1 MKYLLLLVLACTT
14 LNASAQKKKDKD
26 YVGTDCA
33 TVLPL
38 PYDYKSK
45 QEYDKIVDTS
55 FYLTMRDSVKLAVN
69 LYLPKG
75 LPADAKVPLILYQT
89 RYWRGGSFR
98 WPFNMF
104 LSNFSTTYGKLI
116 EQVIYSGYAVMAVD
130 VRGSGASTGTRD
142 YPWTMDEIKDGGE
155 LVDWAIKQPWSNGR
169 VGSAGVS
176 YSGTTAELLAA
187 NMHPAVK
194 CVVPMFSLFD
204 VYDDISFPNG
214 VHFDYFTKN
223 WGAAN
228 VALDANKFPEKA
240 RKARFVVRGVE
251 PVKGQKDVLKEALKE
266 HDANLNVYDGAKTVV
281 YRDDRSSNKAQVQTK
296 TFSPYSFKDEID
308 KSGTVIYSISGWYD
322 GDYQHA
328 CIKRF
333 LTFNNPHNK
342 LTLGPWE
349 HGGGY
354 NCSPEN
360 PGASSFDKL
369 NELMKFFDFY
379 LKDIQTGV
387 EQEPR
392 VHYFTMGE
400 EKWKAS
406 DTWPPKGTVNTPV
419 YFAAGNKLATTKPTA
434 SGQTFYEYQVDTTA
448 SSGPDARWNSVFGEL
463 HTPEAYNDFKERM
476 AKMLVIKGDALA
488 SNMEITGHGIVSLY
502 MSSSDEDGAVFVY
515 LLDEGPDG
523 NIKYITEGNMR
534 LLHRK
539 IGDKSTMPYP
549 DAANVPYHSY
559 LKADGAPMVP
569 GKPEQVL
576 FDLLPVSY
584 QVKAGHKIVIAVS
597 CADRDHFE
605 LLDSAD
611 DKIKI
616 YYTADMPS
624 SITLP
629 VMPNRVAD

>member
-1 MKYLLLLVLACTT
+1 MRYLLLLVLLCSTI
-14 LNASAQKKKDKD
+14 NVFAQKKKDKD
-26 YVGTDCA
+26 YTATDCVA
-33 TVLPL
+33 TLPA
-38 PYDYKSK
+38 PYDYQSK
-45 QEYDKIVDTS
+45 QQYDKITDTS

-75 LPADAKVPLILYQT
+75 LPADAKVPVILYQT
-89 RYWRGGSFR
+89 RYWRGGAFR
-98 WPFNMF
+98 WPFSMF
-104 LSNFSTTYGKLI
+104 LSNFSTEYGKLI

-130 VRGSGASTGTRD
+130 VRGSGASTGSRD
-142 YPWTMDEIKDGGE
+142 YPWTIDEIKDGAE
-155 LVDWAIKQPWSNGR
+155 LVDWAIAQPWSNGR
-169 VGSAGVS
+169 VGAAGVS
-176 YSGTTAELLAA
+176 YSGTTAEFLAA

-240 RKARFVVRGVE
+240 RKARFVVRGVQ
-251 PVKGQKDVLKEALKE
+251 PIKGEKSVLKEALKE

-281 YRDDRSSNKAQVQTK
+281 YRDDRSSNSAKVRTE
-296 TFSPYSFKDEID
+296 TFSPYSFKEEID

-322 GDYQHA
+322 GDYPHA
-328 CIKRF
+328 AIKRF
-333 LTFNNPHNK
+333 LTLSNPKNK

-360 PGASSFDKL
+360 PGDSGFDKL

-379 LKDIQTGV
+379 LKDIQTGI

-406 DTWPPKGTVNTPV
+406 DTWPPAGTVNTPF
-419 YFAAGNKLATTKPTA
+419 YFAAGNKLSTTKPTTTGEA
-434 SGQTFYEYQVDTTA
+434 FYEYQVDTTA
-448 SSGPDARWNSVFGEL
+448 STGPDARWNSVFGEL
-463 HTPEAYNDFKERM
+463 HTPEAYNDFKQRM
-476 AKMLVIKGDALA
+476 DKMLVIKGDALPA
-488 SNMEITGHGIVSLY
+488 NMEITGHGIVSLY

-515 LLDEGPDG
+515 LLDEGPG
-523 NIKYITEGNMR
+523 GSIKYITEGNMR

-539 IGDKSTMPYP
+539 IGDKSTMPHP
-549 DAANVPYHSY
+549 DAENVPYHSY
-559 LKADGAPMVP
+559 LRADGAPMVP

-584 QVKAGHKIVIAVS
+584 QIKAGHKIVIAVS

-616 YYTADMPS
+616 YHTADMPT

-629 VMPNRVAD
+629 VMPNNIAD

>member
-1 MKYLLLLVLACTT
+1 MRYYLLLVLVCST
-14 LNASAQKKKDKD
+14 LNVFAQKKKDKE
-26 YVGTDCA
+26 YTATDCVA
-33 TVLPL
+33 SVPT
-38 PYDYKSK
+38 PYDYQSK
-45 QEYDKIVDTS
+45 QQYDKIESSS

-69 LYLPKG
+69 LYLPKD
-75 LPADAKVPLILYQT
+75 LPADAKIPVILYQT
-89 RYWRGGSFR
+89 RYWRGGAFR

-104 LSNFSTTYGKLI
+104 LNNFSTTYGKLI

-142 YPWTMDEIKDGGE
+142 YPWTIDEIKDGAE
-155 LVDWAIKQPWSNGR
+155 LVDWAIAQPWSNGR
-169 VGSAGVS
+169 VGAAGVS
-176 YSGTTAELLAA
+176 YSGTTAEFLAA

-228 VALDANKFPEKA
+228 EALDANKFPEKA

-251 PVKGQKDVLKEALKE
+251 PVKGEKPMLKEALKE

-281 YRDDRSSNKAQVQTK
+281 YRDDKSSNSAQVRTE
-296 TFSPYSFKDEID
+296 TFSPYSFKEQID
-308 KSGTVIYSISGWYD
+308 KSGTVVYSISGWYD
-322 GDYQHA
+322 GDYPHA
-328 CIKRF
+328 SIKRF
-333 LTFNNPHNK
+333 LTYSNPKNK
-342 LTLGPWE
+342 LILGPWE

-360 PGASSFDKL
+360 PGASGFDKL

-379 LKDIQTGV
+379 LKDIPTGI

-400 EKWKAS
+400 EKWKTS
-406 DTWPPKGTVNTPV
+406 ETWPPAGTVNTEF
-419 YFAAGNKLATTKPTA
+419 YLAGDNKLANSKPTN
-434 SGQTFYEYQVDTTA
+434 SGESFYEYQVDTTA
-448 SSGPDARWNSVFGEL
+448 STGPDARWNSVFGEL
-463 HTPEAYNDFKERM
+463 HTPEAYGDFKERM
-476 AKMLVIKGDALA
+476 EKMLVIKGDALPA
-488 SNMEITGHGIVSLY
+488 NMEVTGHGIVSLY
-502 MSSSDEDGAVFVY
+502 LSSSDEDGAVFVY
-515 LLDEGPDG
+515 LLDEAPDG
-523 NIKYITEGNMR
+523 SINYITEGNMR

-549 DAANVPYHSY
+549 DAENVPYHSY
-559 LKADGAPMVP
+559 LEADAAPMVP
-569 GKPEQVL
+569 GKPDQVQ

-584 QVKAGHKIVIAVS
+584 QIKAGHKIVIAVS
-597 CADRDHFE
+597 CADRAHFE

-611 DKIKI
+611 DQIKI
-616 YYTADMPS
+616 YHTASMPS

-629 VMPNRVAD
+629 VMPSKTAD